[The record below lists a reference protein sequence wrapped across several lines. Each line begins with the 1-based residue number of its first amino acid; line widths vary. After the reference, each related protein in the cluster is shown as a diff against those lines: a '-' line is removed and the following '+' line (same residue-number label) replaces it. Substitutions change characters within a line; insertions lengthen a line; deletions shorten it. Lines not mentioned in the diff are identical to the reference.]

1 MSRTIQR
8 VAFSAALILCAS
20 CAHVLLAQQQ
30 AKEVP
35 ATLTGRVTN
44 EGKGVGGVAVA
55 VVPSDRGPD
64 RKAVA
69 RGSTDGEGNY
79 RITNVP
85 PGRYQVVPLAP
96 SFIVADATG
105 YPPGKPIS
113 LSAGETVED
122 IDFRLTRGGVI
133 TGRVTDSD
141 GRPVVAEQVQIVS
154 VDGSNPRQRAASFSG
169 SFETDDRGIYR
180 AYGLPVGRYR
190 ISVGQDRQS
199 GMVRVGMMRGY
210 YTQTFHPDTTAEAEA
225 KIVELEAGD
234 VADEIDIRI
243 GKPLKTFKA
252 SGRIISA
259 ETGQPVPHLPFGYGS
274 LNRQDGRIGGVGMGF
289 NANAR
294 GEFTIDGITPGRYG
308 AFAIS
313 RDETEWYSDVA
324 PFEITDSD
332 VSGLEVRIRR
342 GATISGT
349 VFIEGVRDRATL
361 AQLLTQVSL
370 FAFAPPQAGTPGSP
384 RFTQTRVGADGSF
397 RMTGLRP
404 GTVGITLNTWQS
416 NFRGL
421 SLLRVE
427 REGVE
432 LRNGQVEVGDG
443 AQVTG
448 VRVVLAY
455 GAGVIRGQVILRDG
469 DQTVSV
475 PGVRLIVFAQR
486 VGSSSPLARRGADA
500 DSRGR
505 FSFEALPAGD
515 YELTVPS
522 IAGSR
527 AAPARQVVTVPD
539 SGEVNVTINLDLKT
553 RGDRP

>member
-8 VAFSAALILCAS
+8 VIFSAALVLCAFG
-20 CAHVLLAQQQ
+20 AHVSAQQ

-35 ATLTGRVTN
+35 ATLTGRVTH
-44 EGKGVGGVAVA
+44 EGKGVGGVAIA
-55 VVPSDRGPD
+55 VVPGDRGPD
-64 RKAVA
+64 RKPVA
-69 RGSTDGEGNY
+69 RGSTDPEGNY
-79 RITNVP
+79 RITNIP

-96 SFIVADATG
+96 SFIVADVTG
-105 YPPGKPIS
+105 YPAGKPIS

-141 GRPVVAEQVQIVS
+141 GRPVIAEQVQIVS
-154 VDGSNPRQRAASFSG
+154 VDGSNPRQRAVSFTG

-180 AYGLPVGRYR
+180 AYGLPAGRYR
-190 ISVGQDRQS
+190 VSAGHDRQG
-199 GMVRVGMMRGY
+199 GMIRVGMTRGFY
-210 YTQTFHPDTTAEAEA
+210 PQTFHPDTPIEAEA
-225 KIVELEAGD
+225 KIIEVEGGD

-243 GKPLKTFKA
+243 GKPTKTFRA
-252 SGRIISA
+252 SGRFISA
-259 ETGQPVPHLPFGYGS
+259 ETGQPVPNLPYGYGA
-274 LNRQDGRIGGVGMGF
+274 LLRNEGRIGGVGMGF

-294 GEFTIDGITPGRYG
+294 GEFTIDGIAPGRYG

-313 RDETEWYSDVA
+313 RDETDWYSDVV

-332 VSGLEVRIRR
+332 ISGLEVRIHR
-342 GATISGT
+342 GATITGS

-361 AQLLTQVSL
+361 TQLLSQVSL
-370 FAFAPPQAGTPGSP
+370 FAFVPPQMGGLISP
-384 RFTQTRVGADGSF
+384 RFSPTRIAADGTF

-416 NFRGL
+416 GVRGL

-432 LRNGQVEVGDG
+432 LRNGQLEVGDG

-455 GAGVIRGQVILRDG
+455 GAGVIRGQIVLRDG
-469 DQTVSV
+469 DQTASV
-475 PGVRLIVFAQR
+475 PPGVRLIVFANR
-486 VGSSSPLARRGADA
+486 VGASPQQFRRGADA
-500 DSRGR
+500 DARGR
-505 FSFEALPAGD
+505 FIFEGLPAGD
-515 YELTVPS
+515 YELTVPALGS
-522 IAGSR
+522 SR
-527 AAPARQVVTVPD
+527 AGAARQVVTVPD
-539 SGEVNVTINLDLKT
+539 SGEVNVTINLEIKMG
-553 RGDRP
+553 GDRP